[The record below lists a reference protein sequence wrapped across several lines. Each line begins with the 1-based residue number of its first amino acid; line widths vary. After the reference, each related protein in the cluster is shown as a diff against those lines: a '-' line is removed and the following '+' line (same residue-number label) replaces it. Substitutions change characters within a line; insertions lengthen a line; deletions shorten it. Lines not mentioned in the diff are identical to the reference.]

1 MGFLRPE
8 FENEKGETAVTGR
21 YEGDRAD
28 DFTYLQI
35 ALDGVPAGV
44 HRLSVELRDLNRA
57 GQGDERRVLFRV
69 IE

>member
-1 MGFLRPE
+1 MFRKFKGE
-8 FENEKGETAVTGR
+8 AGETAVTVR

-35 ALDGVPAGV
+35 ELDRVPSGV
-44 HRLSVELRDLNRA
+44 HALSVELKDLNSA